1 MRAWYVSPFQQ
12 FLSWSIPVSSIQIAE
27 KIRLFI
33 APSPRNV
40 EDIFSPADLERLH
53 ALGDVFIHEEGPVT
67 DEIFNQRAADA
78 HIIVGQ
84 FDMPAERLARAANLR
99 AIVNVEGNFLPN
111 VDYAQC
117 FRQGVRVL
125 NVSPVFA
132 EPVAEAALGM
142 AIDLARGI
150 SHADRRFRNGTEQY
164 GLDANRDAFSLYG
177 ASVGFI
183 GMGDLGRA
191 ILPLITPFRGVV
203 RAFDPWLPPAYIESL
218 GCEPASLETVLRESQ
233 IVFVVAGVT
242 SQNQGFLTRDEFASM
257 KSGAA
262 FVLVSRAGVV
272 DFDAML
278 DAAGSGH
285 IRVATDVFP
294 EEPLA
299 AGHRARSIDNLLL
312 SPHQAGALS
321 AVLREIG
328 RRALADIELIARGLP
343 PVMCKIAQPETV
355 GLMRSKP
362 VAKS

>member
-1 MRAWYVSPFQQ
+1 MTQAVEQ
-12 FLSWSIPVSSIQIAE
+12 
-27 KIRLFI
+27 IRLFI
-33 APSPRNV
+33 APAPRTAA
-40 EDIFSPADLERLH
+40 DIFSLADLERLR
-53 ALGDVFIHEEGPVT
+53 ALGQVFIHEDGPVT
-67 DEIFNQRAADA
+67 DEIFEQHAVDA
-78 HIIVGQ
+78 HIMVGQ
-84 FDMPAERLARAANLR
+84 FDMPAERLTRAANLR

-117 FRQGVRVL
+117 FRQGIRVL

-150 SHADRRFRNGTEQY
+150 SHADRRFRSGIEQY
-164 GLDANRDAFSLYG
+164 GLDANRDAFSLYD
-177 ASVGFI
+177 APVGFI

-191 ILPLITPFRGVV
+191 ILPLVAPFRGVV

-218 GCEPASLETVLRESQ
+218 GCEPASLDTVLRESQ

-242 SQNQGFLTRDEFASM
+242 SENQGFLTREEFALM
-257 KSGAA
+257 RQGAA
-262 FVLVSRAGVV
+262 FILVSRAGVV

-278 DAAGSGH
+278 DAAAAGH

-299 AGHRARSIDNLLL
+299 PGHRARSVDNMLL
-312 SPHQAGALS
+312 SPHQAGALGT
-321 AVLREIG
+321 VLRDIG
-328 RRALADIELIARGLP
+328 RSALADIELIARGLP